1 MRYDLSAQYCQTLH
15 NNCGKLCNTLQAV
28 VGSGQGLLMH
38 ANAIHWLMTSLS
50 ELLGTQDLHQRN
62 PTQQEPNSTGT
73 QFNRNPTQ
81 QVPNST
87 GTQLNRNPTQQGPN
101 SIGTQLNRYPTQQE
115 PNSTRTQF
123 NRNPTQQD
131 HTCYSLPVTQN

>member
-28 VGSGQGLLMH
+28 VGSGQGLLMY

-50 ELLGTQDLHQRN
+50 EQLGTQDLHQRN

-73 QFNRNPTQ
+73 QLNRNPIQ
-81 QVPNST
+81 QEPNST
-87 GTQLNRNPTQQGPN
+87 GTQLNRNPTQQ
-101 SIGTQLNRYPTQQE
+101 E
-115 PNSTRTQF
+115 PNSTGLHMIQPPCDTELRHSVYTTQLLF
-123 NRNPTQQD
+123 IVVFVQ
-131 HTCYSLPVTQN
+131 